1 MPAPIAVTG
10 ATGFVG
16 SHLIRRLRDEGL
28 PVRALVRST
37 RYAGELRALGCEV
50 AVGDVRDRASLAAAF
65 AGCFAGVKLVA
76 ILRERRGQ
84 TFDAINRQ
92 GAANAVG
99 AAADAGVARF
109 VHLSALGAARD
120 APRYPRSKWAGE
132 EAVRAGGIP
141 FVIFRPSILLGAGG
155 GAAAQFA
162 DITRF
167 GVWYPLV
174 LLIGARG
181 LFRMLAS
188 LTPIV
193 PVLGTGRYRSMP
205 IALNDL
211 LPAVRAALDRDD
223 VLGQTYEVGG
233 PEILTYDEL
242 VGRVARVLGLRRL
255 LVHLPDPLA
264 RRLVAAFALL
274 PAPPITPDEADA
286 LLVDNLC
293 DPAPAVRT
301 FGLRLRPVEQ
311 ALREAL
317 TPSKAKT

>member
-65 AGCFAGVKLVA
+65 AGCSAVVHLVA

-205 IALNDL
+205 IALDDL